1 MVAIHP
7 AGSRLPDTVTPEY
20 VLQQPLLLEHVNAGV
35 HQLVMQWLT
44 AHGATPRVRMHL
56 GTIEAVKSAVASNL
70 GMSIVPQMAANRL
83 EKDIVVRPLHPPLVR
98 ALGLI
103 EHRSKPNEPAIEIA
117 RNALLGLQETKA
129 VASPKSA
136 GKRLPAKRGGS
147 LDRKMPRRS

>member
-1 MVAIHP
+1 
-7 AGSRLPDTVTPEY
+7 
-20 VLQQPLLLEHVNAGV
+20 
-35 HQLVMQWLT
+35 
-44 AHGATPRVRMHL
+44 MHL

-117 RNALLGLQETKA
+117 RNALLGLQVTKA
-129 VASPKSA
+129 IASPKPA
-136 GKRLPAKRGGS
+136 GKRRSESGGEPRQGTSKALPR
-147 LDRKMPRRS
+147 LNR